1 MDTNYLE
8 FGSLLEDVQA
18 KVNQQLI
25 LNLHISDKMARTLE
39 GKQLENYL
47 TSQSKQNA
55 DLGLQSMQKLTAQL
69 ITKMTDLSP
78 LNFKQDMNL

>member
-1 MDTNYLE
+1 
-8 FGSLLEDVQA
+8 
-18 KVNQQLI
+18 
-25 LNLHISDKMARTLE
+25 MARTLE

-69 ITKMTDLSP
+69 ITKMTIYHH
-78 LNFKQDMNL
+78 